1 MPSYSQYK
9 RFLSVLDTEQEE
21 GYWFTTKTGMHVH
34 VLEGES
40 KEQATQRTIEEKQK
54 SSGKGQKSPENK
66 AKKPEGSSSQEKP
79 KAESGKKWKY
89 PWVDFSKEGAEKKFI
104 AETYPKV
111 KKILSKAYFEE
122 PEITNDLKSIK
133 GIKFH
138 GLDYRRKSKDSAV
151 GKINRERGEEGN
163 EYKQNWSD
171 RKIMSKMYDLVRY
184 TQVVDADKFVEQAQ
198 KTIDTLKSKGY
209 KVVQLKNFWLPE
221 VNNNGK
227 NPYRG
232 INMKW
237 KSPKGQNFEFQFNTD
252 NNIRVKDD
260 MHKIYEKVRN
270 MGEGE
275 EKTALNNKSLEL
287 TKKFDNPK
295 GIEKLHK

>member
-40 KEQATQRTIEEKQK
+40 KEQATRRTIEEKEK
-54 SSGKGQKSPENK
+54 SSVKGQNSPENK

-89 PWVDFSKEGAEKKFI
+89 PMVDFSKEGVKEKFI
-104 AETYPKV
+104 AETYPRV
-111 KKILSKAYFEE
+111 KKILSKAYMEE

-138 GLDYRRKSKDSAV
+138 GLDFRRKSKDSAV
-151 GKINRERGEEGN
+151 GKINRERIEN
-163 EYKQNWSD
+163 PDKQNVTD
-171 RKIMSKMYDLVRY
+171 RTIMSKMYDLVRY
-184 TQVVDADKFVEQAQ
+184 TQVVDVDKFVEQTQ

-221 VNNNGK
+221 VNKGT

-237 KSPKGQNFEFQFNTD
+237 KNPKGQQFEFQFNTE
-252 NNIRVKDD
+252 NNIKVKDE
-260 MHKIYEKVRN
+260 MHDIYEKVR
-270 MGEGE
+270 ELQDGE